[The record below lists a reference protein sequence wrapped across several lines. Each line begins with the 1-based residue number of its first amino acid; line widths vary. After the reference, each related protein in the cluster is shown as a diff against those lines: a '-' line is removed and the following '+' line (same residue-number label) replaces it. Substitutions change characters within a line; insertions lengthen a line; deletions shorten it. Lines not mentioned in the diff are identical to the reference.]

1 MDSPTMGLGNV
12 ALSCGNTWDCAKKS
26 HSSFIYFL
34 DKIIMESLPGK
45 RIVQSTFDD
54 IVKEN
59 IEELELEPE
68 EAVSDAIEQ
77 FKAQVRE
84 YIFVRKVWY

>member
-1 MDSPTMGLGNV
+1 
-12 ALSCGNTWDCAKKS
+12 
-26 HSSFIYFL
+26 
-34 DKIIMESLPGK
+34 MESLPGK

-54 IVKEN
+54 IVREN
-59 IEELELEPE
+59 IEELDLEPE

-84 YIFVRKVWY
+84 YITLCVKRGCFELDCVNTGSRYYSYVQLNSSVLFVL

>member
-1 MDSPTMGLGNV
+1 
-12 ALSCGNTWDCAKKS
+12 
-26 HSSFIYFL
+26 
-34 DKIIMESLPGK
+34 MESLPGK

-54 IVKEN
+54 IVREN

-84 YIFVRKVWY
+84 YIFVRKVWC

>member
-1 MDSPTMGLGNV
+1 MR
-12 ALSCGNTWDCAKKS
+12 
-26 HSSFIYFL
+26 IL

>member
-1 MDSPTMGLGNV
+1 MDFPTMGLGNV
-12 ALSCGNTWDCAKKS
+12 AFSCRNIWDRVIKS
-26 HSSFIYFL
+26 HSSCIL

-54 IVKEN
+54 IVREN

>member
-1 MDSPTMGLGNV
+1 
-12 ALSCGNTWDCAKKS
+12 
-26 HSSFIYFL
+26 
-34 DKIIMESLPGK
+34 MESLPGK

-59 IEELELEPE
+59 IEELVLEPE

-77 FKAQVRE
+77 FKAQVRV
-84 YIFVRKVWY
+84 YNFVRKAGLY